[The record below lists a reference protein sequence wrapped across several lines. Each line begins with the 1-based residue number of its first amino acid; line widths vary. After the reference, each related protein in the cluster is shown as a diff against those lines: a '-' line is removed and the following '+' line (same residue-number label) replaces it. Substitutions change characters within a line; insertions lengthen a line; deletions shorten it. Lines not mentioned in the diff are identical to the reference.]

1 MTLPEAIDFIRPGIN
16 PTSGTWAD
24 IGAGTGLF
32 TLALMEILTD
42 GNVIALDKSPHAL
55 YSIKPPPH
63 LGFEIVDADFHQP
76 LSLPPLEGI
85 LMANA
90 LHYAKDHLT
99 VLKNVLNSLKPGGTF
114 ILIEYDTDI
123 PNIPWVPN
131 PIPFQ
136 QFKDLCGKA
145 GLHDPVIFGTRDSIY
160 RDGAMYAA
168 RTTSFHF
175 VPHHPE

>member
-1 MTLPEAIDFIRPGIN
+1 MTLPEAIDFIRPGII

-32 TLALMEILTD
+32 TQALMEILTD

-55 YSIKPPPH
+55 YRIKPPPQIR
-63 LGFEIVDADFHQP
+63 FEIVDADFHQP
-76 LSLPPLEGI
+76 LQLPPLDGI

-99 VLKNVLNSLKPGGTF
+99 VLKNVLASLRPGGTL
-114 ILIEYDTDI
+114 ILIEYETDI
-123 PNIPWVPN
+123 PNFPWVPN

-136 QFKDLCGKA
+136 QFKVLCGNA
-145 GLHDPVIFGTRDSIY
+145 GLQDPVIFSTRDSVY
-160 RDGAMYAA
+160 QDVAMYAA
-168 RTTSFHF
+168 RTT
-175 VPHHPE
+175 